1 MLNFKGYTLKHT
13 PFWLAAGLLKREKK
27 MRIIIQLVIA
37 SLPVFLSAGA
47 YAQTTAEQ
55 AALNVIEAYWEAR
68 NARDF
73 EKQVALTSDRG
84 TLDANSDGS
93 FFRSSPKVS
102 AKELENLQPGSQTTK
117 VFYPEATE
125 LSKDV
130 VIVRYYLEGVV
141 ESPAG
146 TVPNY
151 RTRVTTILVK
161 ESSRWTI
168 RAWHFSPLHDGGRH
182 LTYKTDFEE

>member
-1 MLNFKGYTLKHT
+1 
-13 PFWLAAGLLKREKK
+13 

>member
-1 MLNFKGYTLKHT
+1 MTRVVFVS
-13 PFWLAAGLLKREKK
+13 LLV
-27 MRIIIQLVIA
+27 L
-37 SLPVFLSAGA
+37 FSAGA
-47 YAQTTAEQ
+47 YAQSAAEK
-55 AALNVIEAYWEAR
+55 AALDTIDKYWQAR
-68 NARDF
+68 NDQDF
-73 EKQVALTSDRG
+73 ATQVALTSDKG

-93 FFRSSPKVS
+93 FFRAGPKVS
-102 AKELENLQPGSQTTK
+102 VEELAELMVGSQTTR

-125 LSKDV
+125 LAKDV
-130 VIVRYYLEGVV
+130 VMVRYYLEGVI

-151 RTRVTTILVK
+151 RTRVTTVVVR
-161 ESSRWTI
+161 ESGSWKI

>member
-1 MLNFKGYTLKHT
+1 
-13 PFWLAAGLLKREKK
+13 
-27 MRIIIQLVIA
+27 MRIITKLVCA
-37 SLPVFLSAGA
+37 SLLVLFSAGV

-55 AALNVIEAYWEAR
+55 
-68 NARDF
+68 
-73 EKQVALTSDRG
+73 
-84 TLDANSDGS
+84 
-93 FFRSSPKVS
+93 
-102 AKELENLQPGSQTTK
+102 TTQ

-130 VIVRYYLEGVV
+130 VMVRYYLEGVV

-151 RTRVTTILVK
+151 RTRVTTVLVK

-168 RAWHFSPLHDGGRH
+168 RAWPFSPLHDGGRH
-182 LTYKTDFEE
+182 LTSKTDFED